1 MFRQSQGSLLPWNG
15 AHSIDLDTNP
25 LQSAGYFLMMQPGVG
40 SGFEL
45 VTFYDRNANP
55 GDSYHL
61 HFHPAG
67 ADQCHW
73 TRFWS
78 LALYSIC
85 FLSAAQLSVGYNLE
99 DITYR

>member
-25 LQSAGYFLMMQPGVG
+25 LQSAGYFLMMQLGVG

-55 GDSYHL
+55 GGSYHN
-61 HFHPAG
+61 FRPTA
-67 ADQCHW
+67 ADQCYW
-73 TRFWS
+73 TCFWS
-78 LALYSIC
+78 LALCSIC
-85 FLSAAQLSVGYNLE
+85 FLSAAQLSVGYNLGG
-99 DITYR
+99 ITHR